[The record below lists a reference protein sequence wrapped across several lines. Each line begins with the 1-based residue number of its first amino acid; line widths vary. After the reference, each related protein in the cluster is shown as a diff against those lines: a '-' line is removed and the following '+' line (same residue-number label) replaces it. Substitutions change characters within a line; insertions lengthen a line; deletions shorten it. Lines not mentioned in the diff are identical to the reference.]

1 VTLLL
6 DSGALLA
13 LERDDRAMWRRYK
26 AARLAG
32 TVPLSHGGV
41 VGRAWRGGGPRQARL
56 AAALKGVDVRPLDE
70 RLGRSVGELLV
81 ITGTCDVIDAALVLL
96 AGDGDIITT
105 SDVRDIAVLAEAAG
119 IHVEIVPA

>member
-1 VTLLL
+1 MTLVL

-13 LERDDRAMWRRYK
+13 LGRDDRAMWRRYK

-41 VGRAWRGGGPRQARL
+41 VGQAWRGGGPRQARL

-70 RLGRSVGELLV
+70 RLGRASGKLLAL
-81 ITGTCDVIDAALVLL
+81 TGTSDVVDAALVLL
-96 AGDGDIITT
+96 AADGDLIST
-105 SDVRDIAVLAEAAG
+105 SDTEDIATLAEAAG
-119 IHVEIVPA
+119 IHAEIVAV